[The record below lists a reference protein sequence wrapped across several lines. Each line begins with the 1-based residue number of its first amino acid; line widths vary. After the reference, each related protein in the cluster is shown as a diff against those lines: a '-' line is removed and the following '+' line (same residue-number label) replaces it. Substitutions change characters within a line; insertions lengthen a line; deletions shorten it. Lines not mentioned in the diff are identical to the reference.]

1 MEIKTKYGIDEDVYL
16 CFLEEDGLI
25 RVARVKVDEIVIAN
39 DGVNYYTKPWIGDS
53 WKEDDF
59 VTVGNPEL
67 LYKKV
72 RELNKKFLEEEE
84 NE

>member
-1 MEIKTKYGIDEDVYL
+1 MNIKTKYNIGEDVYL

-25 RVARVKVDEIVIAN
+25 RVARVKVDEILITN
-39 DGVNYYTKPWIGDS
+39 DGVSYYTKPWIGES

-72 RELNKKFLEEEE
+72 RELNKKFLEM
-84 NE
+84 